1 LLADLKKAGIIEE
14 SISAWAAPV
23 VIVIKK
29 NGEIRVCVDYR
40 KLNSITKK
48 DSFPMPRIDDTLDKL
63 YGKKFFSTL
72 DLASGYYQIELEESA
87 KEKTAFVIEDH
98 LYQFTRMPFGLC
110 NGPPTFQRLMNY
122 ALRDVL
128 GKKALVYLDD
138 VIIFSDTFEQH
149 LKDLREVFELIREAK
164 LTLKFKKCQFLQRSV
179 NYLGHVITAEGI
191 KPDPAKI
198 EQIKNYKI
206 PASADEVRSF
216 LGFVGYYR
224 KFSPDFGAIAKP
236 LTRKTHKD
244 MLKQPFT
251 WTEEDQK
258 AFETLRDRLVTPPIL
273 AYPNFNEKFLLFT
286 DACDYGIGAVL
297 LQVQNGEEPDSLCK

>member
-1 LLADLKKAGIIEE
+1 VITDDEVKKDDLRKEVDSFEFPGVDPKFRKPLADLIFEYILIFASSSSELGCTDLIKHTIDTQGRGPIRLRPYHIHVKYREIVIKLLAELKAAGIIEE

-98 LYQFTRMPFGLC
+98 LYQFARMPFGLC

-138 VIIFSDTFEQH
+138 VIIFQ
-149 LKDLREVFELIREAK
+149 
-164 LTLKFKKCQFLQRSV
+164 TLLSNTWKTYVKCL
-179 NYLGHVITAEGI
+179 N
-191 KPDPAKI
+191 
-198 EQIKNYKI
+198 
-206 PASADEVRSF
+206 
-216 LGFVGYYR
+216 
-224 KFSPDFGAIAKP
+224 
-236 LTRKTHKD
+236 
-244 MLKQPFT
+244 
-251 WTEEDQK
+251 
-258 AFETLRDRLVTPPIL
+258 
-273 AYPNFNEKFLLFT
+273 
-286 DACDYGIGAVL
+286 
-297 LQVQNGEEPDSLCK
+297 